1 MFGDSISIPAV
12 RIGPV
17 ATEAAS
23 SAKTVAAI
31 WFFVIALVVVG
42 SAGMAANGT
51 GDERDPVQL
60 VVGMLFWGMIVASIA
75 MRYVKAARRATA
87 AIARAQADPSSQ
99 WFLSGK
105 MIVGVDAS
113 GAPNP
118 GVTFKISRKLR
129 AMLLA
134 VPQATVVEHGG
145 LAP

>member
-23 SAKTVAAI
+23 SAKTGAAI
-31 WFFVIALVVVG
+31 WCFAIAVLVLATIG
-42 SAGMAANGT
+42 IATDGT
-51 GDERDPVQL
+51 GTKQEPTQL
-60 VVGMLFWGMIVASIA
+60 IVGIVFWVLIVASIA
-75 MRYVKAARRATA
+75 MRYLKAARRASA
-87 AIARAQADPSSQ
+87 ALARANTDPSSQ

-118 GVTFKISRKLR
+118 QVTFKISRKLR
-129 AMLLA
+129 TMLLA
-134 VPQATVVEHGG
+134 VPQATVVE
-145 LAP
+145 PSDRR